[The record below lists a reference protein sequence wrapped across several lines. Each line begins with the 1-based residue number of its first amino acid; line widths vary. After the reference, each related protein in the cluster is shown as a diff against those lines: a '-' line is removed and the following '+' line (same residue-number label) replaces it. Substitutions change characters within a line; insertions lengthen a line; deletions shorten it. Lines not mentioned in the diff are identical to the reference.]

1 MEKIN
6 SENII
11 SALFLLGF
19 DKVDVLL
26 YMCMLAKLTLDN
38 QVEERFTLED
48 EDFSFIFCQN
58 IEFDGKVLKI
68 KGNEGLDTTVMVT
81 DGKPY
86 SLRRMLKCNEKL
98 MEQMK
103 NLDFEEI
110 IRRKINIMG
119 EDKVYIYREFFSSKE
134 IDIINKTSN
143 LTLSMK
149 KNKRNCFN

>member
-119 EDKVYIYREFFSSKE
+119 EDKVYIYSEFFSSKE

>member
-26 YMCMLAKLTLDN
+26 YMCVLAKLTLDN
-38 QVEERFTLED
+38 QNEERFTLED
-48 EDFSFIFCQN
+48 EDFSFLFCQN
-58 IEFDGKVLKI
+58 IEFNGKVLEI
-68 KGNEGLDTTVMVT
+68 KGNEGLDTTVMVI

-86 SLRRMLKCNEKL
+86 SLRRMLKCNEKF
-98 MEQMK
+98 MEQIK
-103 NLDFEEI
+103 KLDFEKI
-110 IRRKINIMG
+110 IRRKINIMC

>member
-149 KNKRNCFN
+149 KNTRNCFN

>member
-1 MEKIN
+1 MKKIN

-26 YMCMLAKLTLDN
+26 YMCVLAKLTLDN
-38 QVEERFTLED
+38 QVEERFILED

>member
-6 SENII
+6 SEHII

-26 YMCMLAKLTLDN
+26 YMCVLAKLTLDN
-38 QVEERFTLED
+38 QIEERFTLED
-48 EDFSFIFCQN
+48 EDFSFLFCQN
-58 IEFDGKVLKI
+58 IEFNGKVLKI
-68 KGNEGLDTTVMVT
+68 KGNEGLDTTVMVI

-86 SLRRMLKCNEKL
+86 SLRRMLKRNEKL
-98 MEQMK
+98 MEQMRQ
-103 NLDFEEI
+103 LDFEEI
-110 IRRKINIMG
+110 IRRKINIVG

-143 LTLSMK
+143 LTLCMK
-149 KNKRNCFN
+149 KNNKNCFN

>member
-6 SENII
+6 SEKII

-26 YMCMLAKLTLDN
+26 YMCVLAKFTLDN
-38 QVEERFTLED
+38 QIEERFTLED
-48 EDFSFIFCQN
+48 EDFSFLFCQN
-58 IEFDGKVLKI
+58 IEFNGKVLEI
-68 KGNEGLDTTVMVT
+68 KGNEGLDTTVMVI

-98 MEQMK
+98 LDQIK
-103 NLDFEEI
+103 KLDFEEI

-119 EDKVYIYREFFSSKE
+119 EDKVYIYRKFFSSKE
-134 IDIINKTSN
+134 IDIINKTSD

-149 KNKRNCFN
+149 KNNKNCFN

>member
-1 MEKIN
+1 
-6 SENII
+6 
-11 SALFLLGF
+11 
-19 DKVDVLL
+19 
-26 YMCMLAKLTLDN
+26 MCVLAKLTLNN
-38 QVEERFTLED
+38 QIEEQFTLED
-48 EDFSFIFCQN
+48 EDFSSLFCQN
-58 IEFDGKVLKI
+58 IEFDGNVFKI
-68 KGNEGLDTTVMVT
+68 KGNEGLDTTVMVI

-98 MEQMK
+98 MEQMRQ
-103 NLDFEEI
+103 LDFEEI

-119 EDKVYIYREFFSSKE
+119 EDKVYIYRDFFSSKE

>member
-11 SALFLLGF
+11 SAIFLLGF
-19 DKVDVLL
+19 DKVDALL
-26 YMCMLAKLTLDN
+26 YMCVLAKLTLDT
-38 QVEERFTLED
+38 QIEERFTLED
-48 EDFSFIFCQN
+48 EAFSSLFCQN
-58 IEFDGKVLKI
+58 IEFNGKVLEI
-68 KGNEGLDTTVMVT
+68 KGNEGLDTTVMVI

-86 SLRRMLKCNEKL
+86 SLRRMLKCNKKL
-98 MEQMK
+98 MEK
-103 NLDFEEI
+103 IKKLDFEEI
-110 IRRKINIMG
+110 VRRKINIIG

-134 IDIINKTSN
+134 IDIINKTGD

>member
-6 SENII
+6 SEHII

-26 YMCMLAKLTLDN
+26 YMCVLAKLTLDN
-38 QVEERFTLED
+38 QIEERFTLED
-48 EDFSFIFCQN
+48 EDFSFLFCQN
-58 IEFDGKVLKI
+58 IEFNGKVLKI
-68 KGNEGLDTTVMVT
+68 KGNEGLDTTVMVIA
-81 DGKPY
+81 GKPY
-86 SLRRMLKCNEKL
+86 SLRRMLKRNEKL
-98 MEQMK
+98 MEQMRQ
-103 NLDFEEI
+103 LDFEEI

>member
-26 YMCMLAKLTLDN
+26 YMCVLAKLTLDN
-38 QVEERFTLED
+38 QGEEWFNLEG
-48 EDFSFIFCQN
+48 EDFSFLFCQN

-68 KGNEGLDTTVMVT
+68 KGSEGLDTIVMVI

-86 SLRRMLKCNEKL
+86 PLRRMLKCNKKL
-98 MEQMK
+98 MDQIK
-103 NLDFEEI
+103 KLDFEEI

-134 IDIINKTSN
+134 IDIINKTSD

-149 KNKRNCFN
+149 KNKKNCFN

>member
-6 SENII
+6 SEHII

-26 YMCMLAKLTLDN
+26 YMCVLAKLTLDN
-38 QVEERFTLED
+38 QIEERFTLED
-48 EDFSFIFCQN
+48 EDFSFLFCQN
-58 IEFDGKVLKI
+58 IEFNGKVLKI
-68 KGNEGLDTTVMVT
+68 KGNEGLDTTVMVI

-86 SLRRMLKCNEKL
+86 SLRRMLKRNEKL
-98 MEQMK
+98 MEQMRQ
-103 NLDFEEI
+103 LDFEEI

-134 IDIINKTSN
+134 IDIINKISD

-149 KNKRNCFN
+149 KNTKNCFN

>member
-26 YMCMLAKLTLDN
+26 YMCVLAKLTLDN
-38 QVEERFTLED
+38 QGEEWFNLED
-48 EDFSFIFCQN
+48 EDFSFLFCQN

-68 KGNEGLDTTVMVT
+68 KGNEGLDTIVMVI

-86 SLRRMLKCNEKL
+86 PLRRMLKCNKKL
-98 MEQMK
+98 LDQIK
-103 NLDFEEI
+103 KLDFEEI
-110 IRRKINIMG
+110 IRRKIDIMG

-134 IDIINKTSN
+134 INIIDKTSD

-149 KNKRNCFN
+149 KK

>member
-19 DKVDVLL
+19 NKVDVLL
-26 YMCMLAKLTLDN
+26 YMCVLAKLTLDN
-38 QVEERFTLED
+38 QSEEWFNLED
-48 EDFSFIFCQN
+48 EDFSFLFCQN

-68 KGNEGLDTTVMVT
+68 KGNEGLDTTVMVI

-86 SLRRMLKCNEKL
+86 SLRRMLKCNKKL

-110 IRRKINIMG
+110 IRRKINIIG
-119 EDKVYIYREFFSSKE
+119 EDKVYIYRDFFSSKE
-134 IDIINKTSN
+134 IDIINKISD

-149 KNKRNCFN
+149 KNMKNCFN

>member
-26 YMCMLAKLTLDN
+26 YMCVLAKLTLDN
-38 QVEERFTLED
+38 QIEERFTLED
-48 EDFSFIFCQN
+48 EDFSFLFCQN
-58 IEFDGKVLKI
+58 IEFNGKVLKI
-68 KGNEGLDTTVMVT
+68 KGNEGLDTTVMVI

-86 SLRRMLKCNEKL
+86 SLRRMLKRNEKL
-98 MEQMK
+98 MEQMRQ
-103 NLDFEEI
+103 LDFEEI

>member
-19 DKVDVLL
+19 NKVDVLL
-26 YMCMLAKLTLDN
+26 YMCVLAKLTLDN
-38 QVEERFTLED
+38 QSED
-48 EDFSFIFCQN
+48 EDFSFLFCQN

-68 KGNEGLDTTVMVT
+68 KGDEGLDTTVMVI

-110 IRRKINIMG
+110 IRRKINIIG
-119 EDKVYIYREFFSSKE
+119 EDKVYIYRDFFSSKE
-134 IDIINKTSN
+134 IDIINKISD

-149 KNKRNCFN
+149 KNMKNCFN

>member
-11 SALFLLGF
+11 SVLFLLGF

-26 YMCMLAKLTLDN
+26 YMCVLAKLTLDN

-58 IEFDGKVLKI
+58 IEFNGKVLEI
-68 KGNEGLDTTVMVT
+68 KGNEGLDTTVMVI

-98 MEQMK
+98 LDQIK
-103 NLDFEEI
+103 KLDFEEI

-119 EDKVYIYREFFSSKE
+119 EDKVYIYRDFFSSKE
-134 IDIINKTSN
+134 IDIINKTN
-143 LTLSMK
+143 DLTLSMK
-149 KNKRNCFN
+149 KNNKNCFN

>member
-26 YMCMLAKLTLDN
+26 YMCMLANLTLDN

>member
-26 YMCMLAKLTLDN
+26 YMCVLAKLTLDN
-38 QVEERFTLED
+38 QNEERFTLED
-48 EDFSFIFCQN
+48 EDFSFLFCQN
-58 IEFDGKVLKI
+58 IEFNGKVLEI
-68 KGNEGLDTTVMVT
+68 KGNEGLDTTVMVI

-86 SLRRMLKCNEKL
+86 SLRRMLKSNEKL
-98 MEQMK
+98 MEQMRQ
-103 NLDFEEI
+103 LDFEEI

-119 EDKVYIYREFFSSKE
+119 EDKVYIYRDFFSSKE

>member
-6 SENII
+6 SEHII

-26 YMCMLAKLTLDN
+26 YMCVLAKLTLDN
-38 QVEERFTLED
+38 QIEERFTLED
-48 EDFSFIFCQN
+48 EDFSFLFCQN
-58 IEFDGKVLKI
+58 IEFNGKVLKI
-68 KGNEGLDTTVMVT
+68 KGNEGLDTTVMVI

-86 SLRRMLKCNEKL
+86 SLRRMLKRNEKL
-98 MEQMK
+98 MEQMRQ
-103 NLDFEEI
+103 LDFEEI

>member
-26 YMCMLAKLTLDN
+26 YMCVLAQLTLDN
-38 QVEERFTLED
+38 QIEERFTLED
-48 EDFSFIFCQN
+48 KDFSFLFCQN
-58 IEFDGKVLKI
+58 IEFNGKVLKI
-68 KGNEGLDTTVMVT
+68 KGNEGLDTTVMVI

-86 SLRRMLKCNEKL
+86 SLRRMLKRNEKL
-98 MEQMK
+98 MEQMRQ
-103 NLDFEEI
+103 LDFEEI

-134 IDIINKTSN
+134 IDIINKISD

-149 KNKRNCFN
+149 KNTKNCFN

>member
-6 SENII
+6 SEHII

-26 YMCMLAKLTLDN
+26 YMCVLAKLTLDN
-38 QVEERFTLED
+38 QIEERFTLED
-48 EDFSFIFCQN
+48 EDFSFLFCQN
-58 IEFDGKVLKI
+58 IEFNGKVLKI
-68 KGNEGLDTTVMVT
+68 KGNEGLDTTVMVIA
-81 DGKPY
+81 GKPY
-86 SLRRMLKCNEKL
+86 SLRRMLKRNEKL
-98 MEQMK
+98 MEQMRQ
-103 NLDFEEI
+103 LDFEEI

-149 KNKRNCFN
+149 KNKKNCFN

>member
-6 SENII
+6 SEHII

-26 YMCMLAKLTLDN
+26 YMCVLAKLTLDN
-38 QVEERFTLED
+38 QIEERFTLED
-48 EDFSFIFCQN
+48 EDFSFLFCQN
-58 IEFDGKVLKI
+58 IEFNGKVLKI
-68 KGNEGLDTTVMVT
+68 KGNEGLDTTVMVI

-86 SLRRMLKCNEKL
+86 SLRRMLKRNEKL
-98 MEQMK
+98 MEQMRQ
-103 NLDFEEI
+103 LDFEEI

-119 EDKVYIYREFFSSKE
+119 EDKVYIYREFFGSKE

>member
-110 IRRKINIMG
+110 IRRKINIIG
-119 EDKVYIYREFFSSKE
+119 EDKVYIYRDFFSSKE
-134 IDIINKTSN
+134 IDIINKISD

-149 KNKRNCFN
+149 KNMKNCFN